1 MDARQYID
9 EYGSAV
15 AENLAKRAGTN
26 MAYFRQIANGHRNAS
41 INLADALVAA
51 SDGELDL
58 MSLLRSTADRKSVA

>member
-1 MDARQYID
+1 MNARNYID
-9 EYGSAV
+9 TYGTDA
-15 AENLAKRAGTN
+15 AEALAKKAGTN

-58 MSLLRSTADRKSVA
+58 MSLLRSTPNRQVA